1 MKKEQEKGADDVR
14 SKYREKR
21 GVAVLKSFFG
31 TNLVGLMMTP
41 PDYTLVT
48 NNKQVRWKTVEAEL
62 ENDIDFL
69 MVVNVTKLTMVDGYS
84 SKEKGNPKLGF
95 IMHLRILGDAL
106 LKFAKEKPTKQR
118 WDPGIGGENKEGVR
132 GRPSV

>member
-31 TNLVGLMMTP
+31 TYLVGLMMTP

-48 NNKQVRWKTVEAEL
+48 NNKQVRWKTVEAKL
-62 ENDIDFL
+62 ETTSI
-69 MVVNVTKLTMVDGYS
+69 S
-84 SKEKGNPKLGF
+84 
-95 IMHLRILGDAL
+95 
-106 LKFAKEKPTKQR
+106 
-118 WDPGIGGENKEGVR
+118 
-132 GRPSV
+132 

>member
-31 TNLVGLMMTP
+31 TYLVGLMTT

-48 NNKQVRWKTVEAEL
+48 NNKQVRWKTVEAKL
-62 ENDIDFL
+62 ETTSI
-69 MVVNVTKLTMVDGYS
+69 S
-84 SKEKGNPKLGF
+84 
-95 IMHLRILGDAL
+95 
-106 LKFAKEKPTKQR
+106 
-118 WDPGIGGENKEGVR
+118 
-132 GRPSV
+132 